1 VTTRGTP
8 RRGRRLALCAGV
20 GVAATLAVVAGVVGP
35 GRAGATTAAAKAPA
49 RVKLSAGPLGID
61 VAPWTNPATLSAL
74 QADLKAAGV
83 TELHYGGGVTADSY
97 DWQTDEDI
105 SNCPTTAPAEYT
117 AGCAYKDMLPFST
130 FSKDA
135 RALGAQSVVSV
146 NYGTGSGP
154 LAEAWVKQASTT
166 AGQGVAGWEI
176 GNESYGCWENNN
188 ELAGPPE
195 DYVGYEPNIDTT
207 CPMNQPAGLDAGM
220 EIMADSYAANAGTFM
235 ADMKAA
241 DPSAVIGVPWAFDWT
256 VGGATVGDNGTWNDT
271 VLQADGPDIGFVDA
285 HWYPYGFGGPASGT
299 DGRPT
304 YQQVIQSVEQIP
316 GEYAKIRS
324 TLNTYDPTA
333 KVLVGETGV
342 SYLATNVPCTP
353 AGALFAAGD
362 ALEWLAAG
370 AESLDWWPLDTNA
383 QAGDKNQ
390 SLCEQPDE
398 GMFTSNGTPDQAY
411 YGYLLASQLA
421 RPNAELSA
429 LTSSNSNVLAFQSVL
444 SNGQVAVALIN
455 TNTASTEKVKV
466 STSLAGKLSTE
477 SYIPANLTAATTK
490 IVDGTTTA
498 SAVAGGVSLR
508 PESIVILKSYKPT
521 TITLGTGIRNN
532 TIKAG
537 AKVTLKGKLTL
548 NGAAAPAGVTV
559 KIYRRVAGSSANSAT
574 LTVKTVKGGTF
585 TATNVPPKYGTYD
598 YIADYPSG
606 TYPAGTDTLLVHIT
620 AAKPSLKLAVSAK
633 SVKPGSKV
641 TVTATLSDPHVN
653 RTLITYAQPSGAGK
667 TVIKHATVNSKD
679 RVSVTYTVRAN
690 TTFTVTFS
698 GDTWYSPASASA
710 AVKG

>member
-20 GVAATLAVVAGVVGP
+20 GVAATLAVVAGAVGP
-35 GRAGATTAAAKAPA
+35 GRAGAATAAAKAPA

-61 VAPWTNPATLSAL
+61 VAPWTNPATLKAL

-83 TELHYGGGVTADSY
+83 TQLHYGGGVTADSY
-97 DWQTDEDI
+97 DWQTDYDI
-105 SNCPTTAPAEYT
+105 SNCTSTAPSEYT
-117 AGCAYKDMLPFST
+117 APCAYKDMLPFSL
-130 FSKDA
+130 FSSNA

-146 NYGTGSGP
+146 NYGTGTP
-154 LAEAWVKQASTT
+154 ALAAAWVAQAKST
-166 AGQGVAGWEI
+166 AGQGVADWEI

-195 DYVGYEPNIDTT
+195 NYPGYEPNSDT
-207 CPMNQPAGLDAGM
+207 CPMTVEGTADGM
-220 EIMADSYAANAGTFM
+220 QTMATSYAVNAGAFM
-235 ADMKAA
+235 AAMKAK

-271 VLQADGPDIGFVDA
+271 VIGTDAADIGFVDA

-324 TLNTYDPTA
+324 TLNAYDPTA
-333 KVLVGETGV
+333 KVIVGETGV

-370 AESLDWWPLDTNA
+370 AQSLDWWPLDTNA
-383 QAGDKNQ
+383 QAIDPNQ
-390 SLCEQPDE
+390 SECLQPDE

-421 RPNAELSA
+421 RPNAELSS

-444 SNGQVAVALIN
+444 PNGQVAVALIN
-455 TNTASTEKVKV
+455 TNTSTTEKVKV
-466 STSLAGKLSTE
+466 STSLAGNLSTE
-477 SYIPANLTAATTK
+477 SYIPANPTAATTK
-490 IVDGTTTA
+490 IVDGTTSA
-498 SAVAGGVSLR
+498 GAVAGGITLR

-521 TITLGTGIRNN
+521 AISLTTGASVTFRAGTRVHL
-532 TIKAG
+532 T
-537 AKVTLKGKLTL
+537 GKLTL

-574 LTVKTVKGGTF
+574 LTAKTVKGGTF
-585 TATNVPPKYGTYD
+585 TATDLPPKYGNYD
-598 YIADYPSG
+598 YIAYFPSG
-606 TYPAGTDTLLVHIT
+606 AYPPASHTLLVHIT
-620 AAKPSLKLAVSAK
+620 AAKPALKLAVSAK
-633 SVKPGSKV
+633 AVRPGAKV
-641 TVTATLSDPHVN
+641 TVTATLSAPHVN
-653 RTLITYAQPSGAGK
+653 RTLIAYAQPKGGAK
-667 TVIKHATVNSKD
+667 TVIKHATINSKD
-679 RVSVTYTVRAN
+679 QVSVAYTVRAN

-698 GDTWYSPASASA
+698 GDAWYSSASATA